1 MFKKMKK
8 IFFLLSI
15 SAFLF
20 PVISFAQQGGGT
32 GNLPTGTPSNAGG
45 SFYGITYECAPKT
58 VNGTGTTIYG
68 ECDFDDL
75 VAAVLYLV
83 NWATGFAIAFCVV
96 VIAYA
101 GAELMISGDNSSA
114 RSKAKGRLYKVLVGL
129 VIILIAW
136 LIVRLITS
144 ALGVNTGITNLA

>member
-15 SAFLF
+15 PLFIF
-20 PVISFAQQGGGT
+20 PVISLAQSGSGT
-32 GNLPTGTPSNAGG
+32 TVNPPTGTQSNAGG

-58 VNGTGTTIYG
+58 VNGTTIYG

-83 NWATGFAIAFCVV
+83 NWATGFAIAFCVF

-101 GAELMISGDNSSA
+101 GWELMISGDNSSA
-114 RSKAKGRLYKVLVGL
+114 RSKAKSRLYKVLVGL